1 MKILVLSWIY
11 LLLWII
17 SYERYKNMVSV
28 NIYILIS
35 ISFIWFINYSILQ
48 ARFHCY
54 LHFILW
60 TLFCSYYA
68 VLAGFFIGL
77 LVDLTPMAS
86 YFGISPLTYSITGYL
101 SGHLQN
107 KYNRLSPFIFHSIW
121 IIIIAFH
128 FIIFTYIK
136 YQLLFEIDKLQFIF
150 RWFSSF
156 IYTLFFLL
164 IMQYFFPIRRIQ
176 NA

>member
-1 MKILVLSWIY
+1 MKDIKIWFLLIFIFLFQY
-11 LLLWII
+11 LLSDLLTI
-17 SYERYKNMVSV
+17 RYYRPDFIV
-28 NIYILIS
+28 IYILY
-35 ISFIWFINYSILQ
+35 FGLYFG
-48 ARFHCY
+48 
-54 LHFILW
+54 
-60 TLFCSYYA
+60 SYYG

-86 YFGISPLTYSITGYL
+86 YFGISPLAYSITGYL

-164 IMQYFFPIRRIQ
+164 IMQYFFPIRRKSVA
-176 NA
+176 N

>member
-1 MKILVLSWIY
+1 MKDIKIWFLLIFIFFFQY
-11 LLLWII
+11 LLSDLLTI
-17 SYERYKNMVSV
+17 RYYRPDFIV
-28 NIYILIS
+28 IYILY
-35 ISFIWFINYSILQ
+35 FGLYFG
-48 ARFHCY
+48 
-54 LHFILW
+54 
-60 TLFCSYYA
+60 SYYG
-68 VLAGFFIGL
+68 VLAGVFIGL

-150 RWFSSF
+150 RWFFSF

-164 IMQYFFPIRRIQ
+164 VMQYFFPIRRIQ

>member
-1 MKILVLSWIY
+1 MKDIKIWFLLIFIFFFQY
-11 LLLWII
+11 LLSDLLTI
-17 SYERYKNMVSV
+17 RYYRPDFIV
-28 NIYILIS
+28 IYILY
-35 ISFIWFINYSILQ
+35 FGLYFG
-48 ARFHCY
+48 
-54 LHFILW
+54 
-60 TLFCSYYA
+60 SYYG

-86 YFGISPLTYSITGYL
+86 YFGISPLIYSITGYL

-164 IMQYFFPIRRIQ
+164 VIQYFFPIRRIK

>member
-1 MKILVLSWIY
+1 MKDIKIWFLLIFIFFFQY
-11 LLLWII
+11 LLSDLLTI
-17 SYERYKNMVSV
+17 RYYRPDFIV
-28 NIYILIS
+28 IYILY
-35 ISFIWFINYSILQ
+35 FGLYFG
-48 ARFHCY
+48 
-54 LHFILW
+54 
-60 TLFCSYYA
+60 SYYG

-86 YFGISPLTYSITGYL
+86 YFGISPLAYSITGYL

-164 IMQYFFPIRRIQ
+164 VMQYFFPIRRIK